1 MSHSPAKPLDRAP
14 LAPAAFARVEE
25 TPHAEHPLAARLVA
39 WLPLLARLG
48 IVVLA
53 AALGALALALVPR
66 YFPPSVEAPAAPVA
80 KAPPAAAAEPVVVE
94 PDYAS
99 PQAKAERRLA
109 MQKLLATVLGL
120 ADDLERREAG
130 TWARAA
136 LLDANARRAEG
147 ERAYSEARYAAAE
160 AYYRDARRRYE
171 AIAQAAKP
179 RAETLVATG
188 NAALLSGD
196 QPAATQAF
204 TTALAISPDLA
215 SAKHGLER
223 AATLDRALA
232 MRAEAEGYEK
242 LGERERA
249 LALYRRVLQLDA
261 EIPGIDEAITRI
273 EAALAAERHQ
283 QAMSAGYA
291 ALTRDRLDVAR
302 SEFER
307 ALQLIPESP
316 EAARALAQVENEIT
330 GRRIA
335 ALSEAAAQHER
346 AERWAEA
353 AQDYRALQ
361 ALDKTVDAAPG
372 ARAASR
378 AALDAALEAA
388 LAEPRKLVDEA
399 ERRKAGALLDQA
411 RRLGAA
417 GRRLAAQIARLDHEL
432 AIAREPVSVAFESDG
447 ATDVS
452 LSRGAPLGRFTAR
465 TASLLPGRYTAT
477 GRRDGCADVRI
488 EFEVIAGIPG
498 QTVSVACEAR
508 SP

>member
-1 MSHSPAKPLDRAP
+1 MSHSPAKPLDRTP

-25 TPHAEHPLAARLVA
+25 TPHAEHPLAARLLA
-39 WLPLLARLG
+39 WLPFLARLG
-48 IVVLA
+48 IIVLA
-53 AALGALALALVPR
+53 AGLGALALTLVPR
-66 YFPPSVEAPAAPVA
+66 YFPPYVEPPAAPVA
-80 KAPPAAAAEPVVVE
+80 KAPPAATTEPVVVE

-109 MQKLLATVLGL
+109 MQKLLATVLAL
-120 ADDLERREAG
+120 EDDLGRREAG

-147 ERAYSEARYAAAE
+147 ERAYSEARYAATE

-179 RAETLVATG
+179 HAETLVATG
-188 NAALLSGD
+188 NAALLRGD

-242 LGERERA
+242 LGERDRA

-261 EIPGIDEAITRI
+261 EIPGIDEAVTRI

-291 ALTRDRLDVAR
+291 ALKSDRLEVAR
-302 SEFER
+302 GEFER
-307 ALQLIPESP
+307 ALKLIPESP
-316 EAARALAQVENEIT
+316 EAARALTQVENEIT
-330 GRRIA
+330 GRRIT
-335 ALSEAAAQHER
+335 ALSQAAAQHER

-361 ALDKTVDAAPG
+361 ALDRSVDAAPG

-388 LAEPRKLVDEA
+388 IAEPRKLVDEA

-411 RRLGAA
+411 RRLGDA
-417 GRRLAAQIARLDHEL
+417 GKRLAAQMARLDHEIT
-432 AIAREPVSVAFESDG
+432 IAREPVSVAFESDG

-452 LSRGAPLGRFTAR
+452 LSRGEPLGRFTAR

-488 EFEVIAGIPG
+488 EFEVIAGKPG
-498 QTVSVACEAR
+498 QTVSVTCEAQN
-508 SP
+508 P